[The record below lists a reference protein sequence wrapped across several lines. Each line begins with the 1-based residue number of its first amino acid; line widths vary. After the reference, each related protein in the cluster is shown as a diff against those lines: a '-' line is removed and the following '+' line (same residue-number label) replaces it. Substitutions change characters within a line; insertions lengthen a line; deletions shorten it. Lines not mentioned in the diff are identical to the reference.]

1 MTLSLEPLFRC
12 RAKLHSSIVM
22 VGWQSHDDINRLR
35 SKRLP
40 GRLWVWEGLVRPRL
54 ASESYFAKCGESI
67 RMQQKYFLFL
77 KIISIV
83 PLPGWKPRWA
93 LGYRWWWG
101 TWNLEVRSNSKV
113 PGQGRARVRQGQTTA
128 IQARGWGHAFPPYI
142 VPSPKLLAPITKP
155 LLSCNQKSGYVIPP
169 PVLILDTKPLP

>member
-1 MTLSLEPLFRC
+1 MMTSTGSDLNVFLE
-12 RAKLHSSIVM
+12 
-22 VGWQSHDDINRLR
+22 G
-35 SKRLP
+35 
-40 GRLWVWEGLVRPRL
+40 
-54 ASESYFAKCGESI
+54 SESERAWSGPDWQVSHSLPHLSKCGESI

-128 IQARGWGHAFPPYI
+128 IQARGWGPPYI